1 MQNFPGL
8 VFVHPATAEA
18 GEAFF
23 RERFP
28 EAVAIADSSQ
38 ALYRAF
44 GLSRGTLTQVAGPT
58 VWLPTLKSLLAGNGG
73 SRPIGDPMVLAG
85 HFVAKSG
92 ALIYAHRTTHAA
104 EAGSWDE
111 MIRIAQEL

>member
-1 MQNFPGL
+1 MQDFPEL
-8 VFVHPATAEA
+8 VFVHPAAVA
-18 GEAFF
+18 DGEAFF

-44 GLSRGTLTQVAGPT
+44 GLARGSITQVAGPS
-58 VWLPTLKSLLAGNGG
+58 VWLPTLKSLLQGNGG

-85 HFVAKSG
+85 QFVAKG
-92 ALIYAHRTTHAA
+92 GELIYAHRTTHAA
-104 EAGSWDE
+104 EEGQWDE
-111 MIRIAQEL
+111 MIALAKAN